1 MLEFINFKKYYYSI
15 PSLDIPTFAI
25 HTGIHLL
32 KGSNGSGKTT
42 LLRSLAGLL
51 KFEGDIKLDNISL
64 KDSPLI
70 QRKLINYS
78 EADPKFPPFL
88 TGMDFIKLFALLKQ
102 FSAEDTD
109 AIMERLKI
117 DAYANNPIG
126 TYSSGMLKKL
136 SVTLAFIGEPK
147 IILLDEP
154 FANLDAE
161 SVMPIYEL
169 IWDWHLKS
177 GITFIITNHQ
187 DFVLDFIKFDSQI
200 LLQGNCL
207 KLVE

>member
-1 MLEFINFKKYYYSI
+1 MLEFINFKKYYYNTL
-15 PSLDIPTFAI
+15 SLDIPTFI
-25 HTGIHLL
+25 IRPGIHLL

-51 KFEGDIKLDNISL
+51 KFEGDIKLNEISL
-64 KDSPLI
+64 KESPLV

-88 TGMDFIKLFALLKQ
+88 TGTDFIKLFALLKQ
-102 FSAEDTD
+102 SSAEKTG

-117 DAYANNPIG
+117 GAYANNPIG

-136 SVTLAFIGEPK
+136 SVTLAFIGTPA

-154 FANLDAE
+154 FANLDTD

-169 IWDWHLKS
+169 IRDLHMKS
-177 GITFIITNHQ
+177 NITFIITNHQ
-187 DFVLDFIKFDSQI
+187 DFVFDFIKFDSQM
-200 LLQGNCL
+200 LLQDNNL

>member
-1 MLEFINFKKYYYSI
+1 MLEFINFKKYYYNI
-15 PSLDIPTFAI
+15 PSLDIPAFAI
-25 HTGIHLL
+25 NTGIHLL
-32 KGSNGSGKTT
+32 RGSNGSGKTT

-169 IWDWHLKS
+169 IRDWHLKS

-200 LLQGNCL
+200 LLQGNSL
-207 KLVE
+207 KLEE

>member
-1 MLEFINFKKYYYSI
+1 MLQFINFKKYYCNI
-15 PSLDIPTFAI
+15 PSLDIPAFEI
-25 HTGIHLL
+25 NTGIHLL
-32 KGSNGSGKTT
+32 KGTNGSGKTT
-42 LLRSLAGLL
+42 LFRSLAGLL
-51 KFEGDIKLDNISL
+51 KFEGDVKLDNISL
-64 KDSPLI
+64 RNSPLT

-102 FSAEDTD
+102 FPTEDTA
-109 AIMERLKI
+109 AIVERLKI

-147 IILLDEP
+147 VILLDEP

-169 IWDWHLKS
+169 ISDRHLKS
-177 GITFIITNHQ
+177 RITFIITNHQ

-200 LLQGNCL
+200 LLQGNGL
-207 KLVE
+207 RSME